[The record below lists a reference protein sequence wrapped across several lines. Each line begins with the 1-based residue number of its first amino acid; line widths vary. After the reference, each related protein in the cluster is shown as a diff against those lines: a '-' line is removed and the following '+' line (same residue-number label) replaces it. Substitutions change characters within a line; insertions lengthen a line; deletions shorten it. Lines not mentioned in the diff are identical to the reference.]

1 MERPNLCNFDTRT
14 SALAR
19 SASAAGE
26 LSDIDKRSGGDNILL
41 CCCADCCCCWVVVL
55 ELLELLLVGLLLV
68 EEFIVVS
75 AEGVNVK
82 SRADNSV
89 VDIVPVPPSTD
100 NSVFNSVCGWLVMGV
115 DNKEAVLGD
124 TDLRRGESFSCCVIG
139 GGGGGISASNIILSS
154 LSLILQSVCWRR
166 SLVAIEG
173 LLLFCNCSAK
183 VSQ

>member
-1 MERPNLCNFDTRT
+1 MDRPNLCNLDTRT

-41 CCCADCCCCWVVVL
+41 CCADCCCWAIVL
-55 ELLELLLVGLLLV
+55 LAVGLLV

-82 SRADNSV
+82 SLADNSV

-100 NSVFNSVCGWLVMGV
+100 NSVFNNVCGWLIMGV
-115 DNKEAVLGD
+115 DNKEAVTLGD
-124 TDLRRGESFSCCVIG
+124 TDLRRGESFSCCCCCVIGGG
-139 GGGGGISASNIILSS
+139 GGGGGISASDII
-154 LSLILQSVCWRR
+154 
-166 SLVAIEG
+166 
-173 LLLFCNCSAK
+173 
-183 VSQ
+183 